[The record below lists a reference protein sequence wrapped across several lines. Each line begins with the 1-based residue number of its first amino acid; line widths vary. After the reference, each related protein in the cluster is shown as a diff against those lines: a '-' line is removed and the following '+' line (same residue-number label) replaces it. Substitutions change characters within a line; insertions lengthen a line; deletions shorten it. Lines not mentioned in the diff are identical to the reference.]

1 MSLCQEQSLL
11 FLSILTHP
19 KLLCA
24 FMDLSLCVSTMN
36 KAMRRKW
43 FAFKLMKTMYEIL
56 NIQMEITK
64 CINACKSAYTN
75 GYALI

>member
-1 MSLCQEQSLL
+1 MMS
-11 FLSILTHP
+11 
-19 KLLCA
+19 
-24 FMDLSLCVSTMN
+24 

-64 CINACKSAYTN
+64 CINACKSAYTK

>member
-1 MSLCQEQSLL
+1 MALPLSVSMMS
-11 FLSILTHP
+11 
-19 KLLCA
+19 
-24 FMDLSLCVSTMN
+24 

-64 CINACKSAYTN
+64 CINACKSAYTK
-75 GYALI
+75 GYTLI